1 LISGKYGYFAPE
13 QVSGAVLD
21 RRADVFAAGT
31 VLWEM
36 LTGERLFCDPVA
48 EVAPSF
54 DRLLHRTVPP
64 PSSLNRDIPDRLDQ
78 IVLRALARSPEQRHV
93 SARALALEL
102 EATIEVASPSTVS
115 GFVECVCSKRLASLS
130 RTLSSAKGRT
140 PAPQGVDGTAVTRPA
155 QGETSLSSLSGE
167 CSLAETVAER
177 PSARKPRLM
186 PKALAVGTAL
196 AALALFLS
204 LRGGSSSNTVSVKTA
219 DSAGSRVAGA
229 PPPVEQTLPAVAPQT
244 PDALAAVT
252 DAVPRLDLVEP
263 VPAAKP
269 AQDPG
274 SGSPPSR
281 KRPGT
286 KKTAKRDCDPPT
298 YLDPDGIRVFK
309 EECL

>member
-1 LISGKYGYFAPE
+1 
-13 QVSGAVLD
+13 LD

-54 DRLLHRTVPP
+54 DRLLHRTVPS

-130 RTLSSAKGRT
+130 RTLSSAKGQT

-167 CSLAETVAER
+167 CSMAGTVAER
-177 PSARKPRLM
+177 PSARKPSLM
-186 PKALAVGTAL
+186 PKVLMVGSALV
-196 AALALFLS
+196 ALALFLS
-204 LRGGSSSNTVSVKTA
+204 LRRGASPETLSARPENTV
-219 DSAGSRVAGA
+219 GSRAVSAQ
-229 PPPVEQTLPAVAPQT
+229 PPLPAVQPLPAVAPQT
-244 PDALAAVT
+244 PDALPAAEDV
-252 DAVPRLDLVEP
+252 VHRLDQMVEQTP
-263 VPAAKP
+263 TADTMKDPNPAA
-269 AQDPG
+269 
-274 SGSPPSR
+274 PSR
-281 KRPGT
+281 KHPGT
-286 KKTAKRDCDPPT
+286 KKTAKRNCDPPT
-298 YLDPDGIRVFK
+298 YLDADGIRVFK